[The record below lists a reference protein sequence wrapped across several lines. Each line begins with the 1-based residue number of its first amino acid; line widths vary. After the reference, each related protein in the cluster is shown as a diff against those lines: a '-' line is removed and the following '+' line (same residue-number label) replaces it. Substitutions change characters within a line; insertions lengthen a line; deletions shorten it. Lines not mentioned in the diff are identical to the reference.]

1 MRALL
6 DKRLI
11 VVTGKGGVGRTT
23 ISAALGLAAAR
34 AGKRTMIAE
43 VAQQERLSRAFRRE
57 GLGYSEARLAPNLYG
72 MSIDPQRALDEYLG
86 QQVGDRLAGLLF
98 RNRIFEYFT
107 AAAPGVRELTTVG
120 KVWEL
125 AQQQRRSHA
134 DPYDL
139 VIMDAPASG
148 QGLATLRAPRTFGEI
163 ARVGPI
169 RRRAEMI
176 HEFLRDP
183 ARTAVVSVA
192 LPQEM
197 PVNET
202 LEFRVKLRREMGMRT
217 DVVVVNSLLPD
228 RFSSEEAERIE
239 EVNGGHGAPEVGAAL
254 RAALS
259 EHRRARGQRVQL
271 RRLKKE
277 VPDAVTLPYLFEPEL
292 GLKDFER
299 LSAELER
306 KLAA

>member
-1 MRALL
+1 MPALL

-11 VVTGKGGVGRTT
+11 VVTGKGGVGKTT
-23 ISAALGLAAAR
+23 VAAALGLATAR

-57 GLGYSEARLAPNLYG
+57 GLGYSEAQLAPNLFG
-72 MSIDPQRALDEYLG
+72 MSVNPERALKEYLG
-86 QQVGDRLAGLLF
+86 QQVGSTLGSVLF
-98 RNRIFEYFT
+98 NNRVFEYFA
-107 AAAPGVRELTTVG
+107 AAAPGVRELATIG

-125 AQQQRRSHA
+125 AQLERRSQA
-134 DPYDL
+134 APYDV
-139 VIMDAPASG
+139 VILDAPASG
-148 QGLATLRAPRTFGEI
+148 HGLAMLRSPRTFGDI

-169 RRRAEMI
+169 RRRADLI
-176 HEFLRDP
+176 HGFLTD
-183 ARTAVVSVA
+183 ARRTGVVAVA

-202 LEFRVKLRREMGMRT
+202 LEFRVKLRDELGIDT
-217 DVVVVNSLLPD
+217 QAVVVNSLLPE
-228 RFSSEEAERIE
+228 RFSTDEAERIE
-239 EVNGGHGAPEVGAAL
+239 AVNGGHGAPDVAAAL

-259 EHRRARGQRVQL
+259 EHHRARGQRVQL

-277 VPDAVTLPYLFEPEL
+277 VPDAVTLPYVFEPEL
-292 GLKDFER
+292 GLPEFER

-306 KLAA
+306 KLA